1 MLYYITR
8 LPNQRTTYLNH
19 YSNTYHGH
27 MNALILIT
35 LPKPPLDPTAWC
47 WMPQWWP
54 LFGLKTLASQPA
66 PISPNPK
73 PPLDPTAWCW
83 MPQWWPLFGLKTLAS
98 QPTLVSLSPKPPLD
112 PTAWCWMPQWWALF
126 GLKTLA
132 SQPAPVSLSPG
143 VEPPRPQALGT
154 QPFSICWSNTKCA
167 FCWCRLA
174 TNWPLAWSYV
184 RSQCMFLQGM
194 ACNWLRIYL

>member
-35 LPKPPLDPTAWC
+35 L
-47 WMPQWWP
+47 
-54 LFGLKTLASQPA
+54 
-66 PISPNPK
+66 PK